1 MKLSERIKTYNF
13 WVSLSSAIFLIIKV
27 LGTQI
32 GFDVDESLFSDLI
45 TSICSIL
52 VLLGIIVP
60 PKYPELKLSSKNKEN
75 IDNEVVNDAN
85 NTPSNIAEECEN
97 TEEPKMIET
106 EISQEIDTAETP
118 LNEQLQT
125 DSFIKNETIEI
136 EDVDLDSAN
145 FNTENIDNNY
155 LERKTESLEL
165 LKFNFEKELTSQEK
179 LFENNL
185 DDYVKLLENELNKIK
200 SK

>member
-27 LGTQI
+27 LGNQI

-60 PKYPELKLSSKNKEN
+60 PKYPELKLSSKSKEIVN
-75 IDNEVVNDAN
+75 NEEIYDTN
-85 NTPSNIAEECEN
+85 NTSSNITEN
-97 TEEPKMIET
+97 ADEPKMVET
-106 EISQEIDTAETP
+106 EPSQEIQTAEVS
-118 LNEQLQT
+118 LNEQVQVEN
-125 DSFIKNETIEI
+125 FNENKTVEV
-136 EDVDLDSAN
+136 EDVDLETAN
-145 FNTENIDNNY
+145 INTEDIDNNY
-155 LERKTESLEL
+155 LENNTKSLEL

-185 DDYVKLLENELNKIK
+185 DDYVKLLESELNKIK

>member
-27 LGTQI
+27 LGNQI

-60 PKYPELKLSSKNKEN
+60 PKYPELKISSKSKEIVN
-75 IDNEVVNDAN
+75 NEEIYDTN
-85 NTPSNIAEECEN
+85 NTSSNITEN
-97 TEEPKMIET
+97 VDEPKMVET
-106 EISQEIDTAETP
+106 EPSQEIQTAEVS
-118 LNEQLQT
+118 LNEQVQVEN
-125 DSFIKNETIEI
+125 FNENKTVEV
-136 EDVDLDSAN
+136 EDVDLETAN
-145 FNTENIDNNY
+145 INTEDIDNNY
-155 LERKTESLEL
+155 LENNTKSLEL

-185 DDYVKLLENELNKIK
+185 DDYVKLLESELNKIK